1 MGELLS
7 YSLVSGCLML
17 VSYIVYRVFLSR
29 DNQHGFNRGVLL
41 AIYAVSLTAYPVLQL
56 SEGLGSGE
64 SLQQTFETDVRETT
78 GAGVTAAPTP
88 IWGNILIW
96 SFIAGA
102 SIVAARTVITWI
114 RLVGVIR
121 SGRKIAH
128 NGYTLVVTEDERF
141 APFSW
146 MRYVVISR
154 RDYESD
160 NTAIAT
166 HESSHI
172 ACHHWVDLLIAQTA
186 CIVSWFN
193 PAAWLMRDELM
204 LLHEYQADMAVIDR
218 GLDRQGYQMLLI
230 RKAAGARFPS
240 LANSLNHS
248 KLKKRINMMNKAKSG
263 AGQKL
268 KALALVPALALALD
282 VAGTPAVRGALSTIS
297 TLKVSAGKSSE
308 KPSHH
313 KTSVPQFKVKNINN
327 YDGKTTVVV
336 RGEGLGDEL
345 TVSGGTFTTDGKTYD
360 ARSLS
365 CSMTDGNAT
374 ITAVF
379 PFVTVFDKVGMTLD
393 INGEETAFDLEAFL
407 ANPM

>member
-29 DNQHGFNRGVLL
+29 DNQHGFNRVVLL
-41 AIYAVSLTAYPVLQL
+41 AIYAVSLTAYPVLRL
-56 SEGLGSGE
+56 TEGMSGE
-64 SLQQTFETDVRETT
+64 SLQQTFETGVREAI
-78 GAGVTAAPTP
+78 GAGATAAPTP

-102 SIVAARTVITWI
+102 AIVAARTVITWI

-146 MRYVVISR
+146 MHYVVISR
-154 RDYESD
+154 KDYESD

-166 HESSHI
+166 HELSHI
-172 ACHHWVDLLIAQTA
+172 ACRHWVDLLIAQAA

-218 GLDRQGYQMLLI
+218 GLDRHGYQMLLI

-268 KALALVPALALALD
+268 KALALVPALALALG
-282 VAGTPAVRGALSTIS
+282 VAGTPAVRGALSAIS

-308 KPSHH
+308 KPSHD
-313 KTSVPQFKVKNINN
+313 KTSIPQFKVKNINN

-336 RGEGLGDEL
+336 RGEGLGDKL

-393 INGEETAFDLEAFL
+393 INGEETAFDLDAFL